1 MIKNGAFL
9 SSIER
14 KEVSVRMNDRDL
26 AQVEQ
31 NPPFKLKKRNAKMKK
46 LSY

>member
-1 MIKNGAFL
+1 M
-9 SSIER
+9 
-14 KEVSVRMNDRDL
+14 RMNDRDL

-31 NPPFKLKKRNAKMKK
+31 PPLKLKKRNAKMKK

>member
-1 MIKNGAFL
+1 M
-9 SSIER
+9 
-14 KEVSVRMNDRDL
+14 RMNGRDL

-31 NPPFKLKKRNAKMKK
+31 PPLKSKNRNAKMKK